1 MLNFKYNKFILYIAI
16 LMKSTTIINKTISNR
31 PEKGGSLRREG
42 KKVGVWGRNFCLP
55 ALLPFGLAHTS
66 HTRRPRGGGRR
77 GRELL
82 RKLFHLIVFLF
93 KISPNF
99 CIEGQPTRILRFF
112 RGFLVW
118 NLQAASHFLPPELKV
133 RLRGAQSSV
142 QWYDNFTIATEQ
154 PIFCI
159 SPKAK
164 LTNFRKESDNFSV
177 LRTVCPKAITT
188 NYL

>member
-1 MLNFKYNKFILYIAI
+1 MQ
-16 LMKSTTIINKTISNR
+16 INNHSQSIRKQYNR

-42 KKVGVWGRNFCLP
+42 KKAGVWGRNFCLP
-55 ALLPFGLAHTS
+55 ALLPFVLAHTS

-77 GRELL
+77 GLELP
-82 RKLFHLIVFLF
+82 RKLFHLPIFLF

-99 CIEGQPTRILRFF
+99 VIEGQPTRILRFF

-118 NLQAASHFLPPELKV
+118 NFQAASHFLPPELKV
-133 RLRGAQSSV
+133 RLRGAQSSAPMV
-142 QWYDNFTIATEQ
+142 KLSYHWAEQ

-164 LTNFRKESDNFSV
+164 LPNFRKESDNFSV
-177 LRTVCPKAITT
+177 LRTVCPKVITT
-188 NYL
+188 NCL